1 MPPLVPLFPPSELT
15 ERVQVVQSGFIKEK
29 RRKGP
34 PVELEKCVLLE
45 MVQYSCNPPSEGI
58 QPPGVVKCKPLVRLF
73 RRCADSLTVETTV
86 WEKTGTQ
93 NNSCATEAIGNQASQ
108 PQK

>member
-73 RRCADSLTVETTV
+73 RRYESYFLFLFLFFFFPKKKIELVVSL
-86 WEKTGTQ
+86 
-93 NNSCATEAIGNQASQ
+93 
-108 PQK
+108 